1 MKRKTRQRK
10 TQARYIRIFF
20 LVYTHC
26 PFRWT
31 VVIVKS
37 SRLSNKGDIFSLE
50 HGVILIELYTKLSSF
65 SSTQG
70 SEIDGCAFEQ
80 IQSFKASATPAPI
93 TTLILSPFGCVKF
106 TCKTEADV

>member
-1 MKRKTRQRK
+1 MK
-10 TQARYIRIFF
+10 
-20 LVYTHC
+20 
-26 PFRWT
+26 
-31 VVIVKS
+31 
-37 SRLSNKGDIFSLE
+37 KGDIFSLE

-80 IQSFKASATPAPI
+80 IQSLKASATPAPI